1 MCYDAA
7 KSSENTSA
15 HPKRP
20 IKIGVASMVTPADVV
35 KYYQEII
42 DYLGEQIN
50 QPVHVVQSDLPRMLQ
65 LKGGMSHLYGT
76 YKEA

>member
-15 HPKRP
+15 HPKQP
-20 IKIGVASMVTPADVV
+20 IKIGVASMVTPVDVV

-42 DYLGEQIN
+42 DYLGE
-50 QPVHVVQSDLPRMLQ
+50 
-65 LKGGMSHLYGT
+65 
-76 YKEA
+76 